1 METPIWFLISEET
14 QRKFRALASAEF
26 KPPGDEFKHV
36 TLKVGME
43 SLEEIDKEMR
53 KRPKHR

>member
-1 METPIWFLISEET
+1 METPIWFLVDEIT
-14 QRKFRALASAEF
+14 QRKLRALASAEF

-36 TLKVGME
+36 ILKVEME

-53 KRPKHR
+53 KKPRHR

>member
-1 METPIWFLISEET
+1 MNTPIWFLIPEET
-14 QRKFRALASAEF
+14 QRKLRALASADF

-36 TLKVGME
+36 ILKVEIE